1 MRLNLPKTRNK
12 SEVEVEHILQP
23 LNGSGGLVGK
33 HLNEVRPRLVTGG
46 LEGVIV
52 ELLHAVLDAVL
63 NLCPCEGAV
72 DAGCGLCRVAAEE
85 ALLVED
91 NNVTAGEVDGVG
103 SAEAGNWNTRSRSA
117 KDNDDTRREC
127 ITLGFTYGRRQRR

>member
-1 MRLNLPKTRNK
+1 MQLNLPKTGNK

-23 LNGSGGLVGK
+23 LDGSGGLVGE
-33 HLNEVRPRLVTGG
+33 HLDEVGPRLVTGG

-63 NLCPCEGAV
+63 NLCPCESTV

-85 ALLVED
+85 ALLVEH
-91 NNVTAGEVDGVG
+91 NNVTASEVDGVG
-103 SAEAGNWNTRSRSA
+103 SAEAGN
-117 KDNDDTRREC
+117 
-127 ITLGFTYGRRQRR
+127 